1 MKERLNMDYKDTL
14 LMPKTDFQMRGNLG
28 VREVEFQKR
37 WKDIDLYKKVLE
49 QNKDHTPFILH
60 DGPPYANG
68 DIHIGHTLNKVLKDF
83 VLRYQTMQGK
93 YVPYIPGW
101 DTHGLPIETALTKKG
116 VNRKEISLVE
126 YRKLCRK
133 FALEQVERQKI
144 QFERL
149 GILGEWD
156 NPYITLNH
164 DYEANQI
171 RVFAKMVER
180 GLIYK
185 GLKPVYWSPS
195 SESALAEAE
204 IEYQDKQS
212 TSVYVAF
219 PVHEGKGLLKD
230 AKFMIWTT
238 TPWTLPA
245 NLAISV
251 HPRFQYAVVKVE
263 QETYVVAETLV
274 ETIAKVLKW
283 QSYHI
288 LGRIKGQD
296 LEHQMYQHPL
306 YDRLSPI
313 IVGEHVTDTD
323 GTGLVHTAPGHG
335 EDDYRVGKQYNLD
348 ILCPVDDKGYM
359 MEEAGPFA
367 GLYYE
372 VANEEIV
379 KALEEKGALLYKE
392 KFTHSYP
399 HDWRTKKPVIF
410 RATPQWFA
418 SIDKLKDELLDAVKK
433 AEWLPLWGEVR
444 ISNMISGREDW
455 CISRQRAW
463 GVPIPILYDEQNEP
477 IMDQRVLEHVAHLFE
492 EFGSD
497 IWYEREAVDLLP
509 KGFKYPGSPNGIYK
523 KETDIMDVWFDS
535 GTSHSVLS
543 SRNLPYPADLYLE
556 GSDQYRGWF
565 NSSLITGIAAYH
577 EAPYKKVVSH
587 GFVLDG
593 QGRKMSKSLGNT
605 VDPLV
610 VMKQQGADLL
620 RLWVATVD
628 YQSDVRI
635 SNEMMNQIAEGY
647 RKIRN
652 TFRFML
658 GNLDGFTPETDYIGY
673 SMRGQLN
680 RVMTLK
686 YEQVVN
692 DVLDAYE
699 NYQFD
704 RVYRTVVPFMTN
716 DLSAFYLDYTKDI
729 LYIEKENNFERK
741 SVQSTLYDITLGLL
755 KLLTPIIPHTT
766 SEAYQLLPFT
776 HKEDVYLELMPQ
788 KSHREADKLLKSFAI
803 FDELREVVLKKLEDA
818 REQKLIGKSLQAHV
832 DLVVTEE
839 QMKAINDLDM
849 KIHQVLIVSKVNVT
863 VGKTLSVIVSLADGQ
878 TCDRCW
884 NIVDHVHENG
894 LCDRCHAIIG
904 GSK

>member
-1 MKERLNMDYKDTL
+1 MDYKNTL
-14 LMPKTDFQMRGNLG
+14 LMPKTEFQMRGNLG
-28 VREVEFQKR
+28 VRELEFQQR
-37 WKDIDLYKKVLE
+37 WKAIDLYQKVLE
-49 QNKDHTPFILH
+49 QNKDNTPFVLH

-68 DIHIGHTLNKVLKDF
+68 DIHIGHTMNKVLKDF
-83 VLRYQTMQGK
+83 VLRYQTMTGK
-93 YVPYIPGW
+93 YVRYIPGW

-116 VNRKEISLVE
+116 INRKEMPLAD
-126 YRKLCRK
+126 YRKLCQK
-133 FALEQVERQKI
+133 FACEQVEKQKV

-156 NPYITLNH
+156 QPYITY
-164 DYEANQI
+164 DKDFEASQI
-171 RVFAKMVER
+171 LVFAKMVER

-185 GLKPVYWSPS
+185 GLKPVFWSPS

-219 PVHEGKGLLKD
+219 ASVAKEGLLKD
-230 AKFMIWTT
+230 ASFVIWTT

-251 HPRFQYAVVKVE
+251 HPRFNYSVILADGNK
-263 QETYVVAETLV
+263 YVVGESLLEELKKLLNWKEVSVLGTL
-274 ETIAKVLKW
+274 
-283 QSYHI
+283 
-288 LGRIKGQD
+288 KGKE
-296 LEHQMYQHPL
+296 LEHAQYKHPL
-306 YDRLSPI
+306 YDRVSPI

-335 EDDYRVGKQYNLD
+335 EDDYRIGRTYNLE

-359 MEEAGPFA
+359 TEEAGPFS

-379 KALEEKGALLYKE
+379 NALEEKQVLLRKDR
-392 KFTHSYP
+392 FTHSYP

-418 SIDKLKDELLDAVKK
+418 SIDKLKNELLDEVSKVS
-433 AEWLPLWGEVR
+433 WIPVWGEVR
-444 ISNMISGREDW
+444 ISNMITGREDW

-463 GVPIPILYDEQNEP
+463 GVPIPVFYAEDNEP
-477 IMDQRVLEHVAHLFE
+477 ILNQEVLQHISDLFK

-497 IWYEREAVDLLP
+497 VWYEREAKDLLP
-509 KGFKYPGSPNGIYK
+509 KGFKHKGSPHGIFR

-535 GTSHSVLS
+535 GTSYSVLE
-543 SRNLPYPADLYLE
+543 SRGLSYPADLYME

-565 NSSLITGIAAYH
+565 NSSLITGVAAYGK
-577 EAPYKKVVSH
+577 APYKKVVSH

-610 VMKQQGADLL
+610 IMKQQGADLL

-635 SNEMMNQIAEGY
+635 SNDMMTQISEGY

-658 GNLDGFTPETDYIGY
+658 GNLDGFNPENDYIGY
-673 SMRGQLN
+673 SMRGRLN

-686 YEQVVN
+686 FNDVVAQ
-692 DVLDAYE
+692 VLDAYE
-699 NYQFD
+699 NYAFD
-704 RVYRTVVPFMTN
+704 KVYRVVVPFMTN
-716 DLSAFYLDYTKDI
+716 ELSAFYLDYTKDI
-729 LYIEKENNFERK
+729 LYIEKEDSFERR
-741 SVQSTLYDITLGLL
+741 SVQSTLYDITLGML
-755 KLLTPIIPHTT
+755 KLLTPILPHTT
-766 SEAYQLLPFT
+766 SEAYLLLPFRE
-776 HKEDVYLELMPQ
+776 KEDVYLEQMPGVG
-788 KSHREADKLLKSFAI
+788 KKMDEHLVAAFDI
-803 FDELREVVLKKLEDA
+803 FDSVRQVVLKKLEDA
-818 REQKLIGKSLQAHV
+818 REQKIIGKSLAAQI
-832 DLVVTEE
+832 DLTLTQE
-839 QMKAINDLDM
+839 QMDAIDTLEM
-849 KIHQVLIVSKVNVT
+849 KVNQVLIVSKVNMT
-863 VGKTLSVIVSLADGQ
+863 LGKHLNVKVLPAEGVV
-878 TCDRCW
+878 CDRCW

-894 LCDRCHAIIG
+894 LCDRCNHILG
-904 GSK
+904 EDK

>member
-1 MKERLNMDYKDTL
+1 MDYKDTL

-28 VREVEFQKR
+28 VREVEFQQR
-37 WKDIDLYKKVLE
+37 WNDIDLYKKVLE
-49 QNKDHTPFILH
+49 KNKASIPFILH

-68 DIHIGHTLNKVLKDF
+68 DIHIGHSLNKILKDF
-83 VLRYQTMQGK
+83 VLRYQTMKGR
-93 YVPYIPGW
+93 YVPYVPGW

-116 VNRKEISLVE
+116 VKRKEISLVE
-126 YRKLCRK
+126 YRKLCREY
-133 FALEQVERQKI
+133 ALDQVEKQKG
-144 QFERL
+144 QFARL
-149 GILGEWD
+149 GILGEWE
-156 NPYITLNH
+156 NPYITLTN

-171 RVFAKMVER
+171 KIFAKMVDR

-212 TSVYVAF
+212 ISVYVAF
-219 PVHEGKGLLKD
+219 PSIDAKDTLKD
-230 AKFMIWTT
+230 ASFLIWTT

-251 HPRFQYAVVKVE
+251 HPRFNYSVVEVKGNR
-263 QETYVVAETLV
+263 YVVAETLV
-274 ETIAKVLKW
+274 ETLASTLNWDEYKVVDT
-283 QSYHI
+283 
-288 LGRIKGQD
+288 IKGKD
-296 LEHQMYQHPL
+296 LEFMKYKHPL
-306 YDRLSPI
+306 YDRISPI
-313 IVGEHVTDTD
+313 IVGEHVTDSD

-335 EDDYRVGKQYNLD
+335 EDDYRIGKVYDLD
-348 ILCPVDDKGYM
+348 VFCPVDDKGFM
-359 MEEAGPFA
+359 TEDAGPFA
-367 GLYYE
+367 GQYYE
-372 VANEEIV
+372 VANEAIV
-379 KALEEKGALLYKE
+379 VALEEKGVLLKQN

-399 HDWRTKKPVIF
+399 HDWRTRKPVIF

-418 SIDKLKDELLDAVKK
+418 SIDQLKQDLLNEVKK
-433 AEWLPLWGEVR
+433 ADWLPLWGELR
-444 ISNMISGREDW
+444 ISNMITGREDW

-463 GVPIPILYDEQNEP
+463 GVPIPVFYAENDEP
-477 IMDQRVLEHVAHLFE
+477 IMTQEVLEHISNLFR

-497 IWYEREAVDLLP
+497 IWYEKEAKDLLP
-509 KGFKYPGSPNGIYK
+509 KGFTHPGSPNDIFR

-535 GTSHSVLS
+535 GTSHSVLH

-565 NSSLITGIAAYH
+565 NSSLITGVAAYGQ
-577 EAPYKKVVSH
+577 APYKKVVSH

-593 QGRKMSKSLGNT
+593 QGKKMSKSLGNA

-635 SNEMMNQIAEGY
+635 SKEMMNQISEGY

-652 TFRFML
+652 TLRFML
-658 GNLDGFTPETDYIGY
+658 GNLDGFDPMTQYINY
-673 SMRGQLN
+673 DFRSKLN
-680 RVMTLK
+680 KVMTLK
-686 YEQVVN
+686 YNTLVKQV
-692 DVLDAYE
+692 LLAYE
-699 NYQFD
+699 KYEFD
-704 RVYRTVVPFMTN
+704 KVYRLVVPFMTN

-729 LYIEKENNFERK
+729 LYIEKEHDAERK
-741 SVQSTLYDITLGLL
+741 GVQSTLYDITLGVL
-755 KLLTPIIPHTT
+755 KLLTPILPHTA
-766 SEAYQLLPFT
+766 SEAYLLLPYKA
-776 HKEDVYLELMPQ
+776 KEDIYLENLPEISTKKEDDLM
-788 KSHREADKLLKSFAI
+788 KAFKVFDHMREN
-803 FDELREVVLKKLEDA
+803 VLKKLEQA
-818 REQKLIGKSLQAHV
+818 RELKVIGKSLAAQL
-832 DLVVTEE
+832 DMVVTQE
-839 QMKAINDLDM
+839 QKDAIDFLDM
-849 KIHQVLIVSKVNVT
+849 KIHQVLIVSKVN
-863 VGKTLSVIVSLADGQ
+863 LSVGSKFEVRVSPATGE

-894 LCDRCHAIIG
+894 LCDRCQQVI

>member
-1 MKERLNMDYKDTL
+1 MDYKDTL

-28 VREVEFQKR
+28 LREPDFQKR
-37 WKDIDLYKKVLE
+37 WNEMGLYEKVLKK
-49 QNKDHTPFILH
+49 NKENIPFVLH

-68 DIHIGHTLNKVLKDF
+68 DIHIGHALNKILKDF
-83 VLRYQTMQGK
+83 VLRYQTMTGH
-93 YVPYIPGW
+93 YAPYIPGW
-101 DTHGLPIETALTKKG
+101 DTHGLPIETAITKKG
-116 VNRKEISLVE
+116 VNRKEMSLVE
-126 YRKLCRK
+126 YRKLCRQY
-133 FALEQVERQKI
+133 AEEQVEKQKV
-144 QFERL
+144 QFQRL
-149 GILGEWD
+149 GILGDWD
-156 NPYITLNH
+156 KPYITYTHNF
-164 DYEANQI
+164 EAEQI
-171 RVFAKMVER
+171 KVFAKMVAR

-212 TSVYVAF
+212 ISVYVKF
-219 PVHEGKGLLKD
+219 PSVEKEGVLKD
-230 AKFMIWTT
+230 ASFIIWTT

-251 HPRFQYAVVKVE
+251 HPRFIYAVVKVSGE
-263 QETYVVAETLV
+263 KYVVVETLLPAI
-274 ETIAKVLKW
+274 TK
-283 QSYHI
+283 I
-288 LGRIKGQD
+288 LGWQNVEVIDRIKGSD
-296 LEHQMYQHPL
+296 LEYKQYKHPL
-306 YDRLSPI
+306 YDRVSPI

-335 EDDYRVGKQYNLD
+335 EDDYRVGKTYNLA
-348 ILCPVDDKGYM
+348 ILCPVDDRGYM
-359 MEEAGPFA
+359 MDEAGAFA

-379 KALEEKGALLYKE
+379 KALEEKNVLLRKE

-418 SIDKLKDELLDAVKK
+418 SIEQLKKELLDEVKK
-433 AEWLPLWGEVR
+433 VDWLPLWGEVR
-444 ISNMISGREDW
+444 ISNMITGREDW

-463 GVPIPILYDEQNEP
+463 GVPIPVFYAENGEAIL
-477 IMDQRVLEHVAHLFE
+477 DQEVLYHVAELFNTY
-492 EFGSD
+492 GSD
-497 IWYEREAVDLLP
+497 VWYEREAVDLLP
-509 KGFKYPGSPNGIYK
+509 EGYKHKGSPNGIFK

-535 GTSHSVLS
+535 GTSHSVLQ
-543 SRNLPYPADLYLE
+543 SRGLPYPADVYLE

-565 NSSLITGIAAYH
+565 NSSLITGVAAFK

-605 VDPLV
+605 VDPLA
-610 VMKQQGADLL
+610 VMKQQGADIL

-635 SNEMMNQIAEGY
+635 SNDMMTQIAEGY

-658 GNLDGFTPETDYIGY
+658 GNLDGFNPEKDYIGY
-673 SMRGQLN
+673 SMRGMLN

-686 YEQVVN
+686 YYALVN
-692 DVLDAYE
+692 EVLDSYDHFA
-699 NYQFD
+699 FD
-704 RVYRTVVPFMTN
+704 KVYRNVVPFMTN
-716 DLSAFYLDYTKDI
+716 DLSAYYLDYTKDI
-729 LYIEKENNFERK
+729 LYIEKENDFERK
-741 SVQSTLYDITLGLL
+741 AVQSTIYDMTLGLL

-766 SEAYQLLPFT
+766 SEAYQLLPFE
-776 HKEDVYLELMPQ
+776 HEEDVYLCDMPERTT
-788 KSHREADKLLKSFAI
+788 KSESKLLDAFNT
-803 FDELREVVLKKLEDA
+803 FMEVREVVLKKLEEA
-818 REQKLIGKSLQAHV
+818 REQKVIGKSLAAKV
-832 DLVVTEE
+832 DLVVTKDQLE
-839 QMKAINDLDM
+839 AIKTLDM
-849 KIHQVLIVSKVNVT
+849 KIHQVLIVSKVN
-863 VGKTLSVIVSLADGQ
+863 LSVGHELSVVVSPAEGI

-884 NIVDHVHENG
+884 NVVDHVHENG
-894 LCDRCHAIIG
+894 LCDRCNQVLG
-904 GSK
+904 GK

>member
-1 MKERLNMDYKDTL
+1 MDYKDTL

-37 WKDIDLYKKVLE
+37 WKDINLYEKVLK
-49 QNKDHTPFILH
+49 QNEGQTPFILH

-93 YVPYIPGW
+93 YVPYVPGW

-126 YRKLCRK
+126 YRKLCRN
-133 FALEQVERQKI
+133 FALEQVARQKI

-156 NPYITLNH
+156 QPYITLNH

-171 RVFAKMVER
+171 RIFAKMAER

-185 GLKPVYWSPS
+185 GLKPVYWSPT

-212 TSVYVAF
+212 TSIYVAF
-219 PVHEGKGLLKD
+219 PLVNEKGLLED
-230 AKFMIWTT
+230 ASLIIWTT

-251 HPRFQYAVVKVE
+251 HPRFNYAVILVDNKK
-263 QETYVVAETLV
+263 YVVAETLLEMV
-274 ETIAKVLKW
+274 AKVLKW
-283 QSYHI
+283 SSYQVV
-288 LGRIKGQD
+288 GSIKGQA
-296 LEHQMYQHPL
+296 LEHKTYRHPL
-306 YDRLSPI
+306 YERISPI

-335 EDDYRVGKQYNLD
+335 EDDYRVGKSYGLD

-359 MEEAGPFA
+359 MEEAGPFS
-367 GLYYE
+367 GMYYE

-379 KALEEKGALLYKE
+379 KALEELGVLLYKE

-418 SIDKLKDELLDAVKK
+418 SIDQLKQDLLDAVKK

-463 GVPIPILYDEQNEP
+463 GVPIPVFYDEKNEP
-477 IMDQRVLEHVAHLFE
+477 IMDQKVLEHVAKLFE
-492 EFGSD
+492 TYGSD
-497 IWYEREAVDLLP
+497 VWYEREAKDLLP
-509 KGFKYPGSPNGIYK
+509 EGYTHPNSPNGHFR

-535 GTSHSVLS
+535 GTSHSVLG

-565 NSSLITGIAAYH
+565 NSSLITGIAVYGQ
-577 EAPYKKVVSH
+577 APYKKVVSH

-658 GNLDGFTPETDYIGY
+658 GNLDGFNPEKDYIGY

-680 RVMTLK
+680 RVLTLK
-686 YEQVVN
+686 YDSLVN
-692 DVLDAYE
+692 DVIDAYE

-729 LYIEKENNFERK
+729 LYIEKENSFERK
-741 SVQSTLYDITLGLL
+741 AVQSTLYDITLGLL

-776 HKEDVYLELMPQ
+776 HLDDVYLEKMPMV
-788 KSHREADKLLKSFAI
+788 SHRENEPLMKAFSI
-803 FDELREVVLKKLEDA
+803 FDELREVVLKKLEEA
-818 REQKLIGKSLQAHV
+818 REQKLIGKSLQAEV
-832 DLVVTEE
+832 LLVCTKE
-839 QMKAINDLDM
+839 QMDAINYLEM
-849 KIHQVLIVSKVNVT
+849 KIHQVLIVSKVHLTLGNQ
-863 VGKTLSVIVSLADGQ
+863 LSVTIKAAEGH

-884 NIVDHVHENG
+884 NVVDHVHESG
-894 LCDRCHAIIG
+894 LCDRCENVIG
-904 GSK
+904 GMK

>member
-1 MKERLNMDYKDTL
+1 MDYKDTL

-28 VREVEFQKR
+28 MREPEFQKR
-37 WKDIDLYKKVLE
+37 WEDLGLYEKVLKK
-49 QNKDHTPFILH
+49 NKDQKPFILH

-68 DIHIGHTLNKVLKDF
+68 DIHIGHALNKILKDF
-83 VLRYQTMQGK
+83 VLRYQTMKGR
-93 YVPYIPGW
+93 YTPYIPGW

-133 FALEQVERQKI
+133 YAEEQVAKQKD
-144 QFERL
+144 QFKRL

-156 NPYITLNH
+156 KPYITYTH
-164 DYEANQI
+164 DFEAEQI
-171 RVFAKMVER
+171 KVFAKMVER

-219 PVHEGKGLLKD
+219 PSLEKEGLLKD
-230 AKFMIWTT
+230 ASFVIWTT

-251 HPRFQYAVVKVE
+251 HPRFNYVVVLVGEKK
-263 QETYVVAETLV
+263 YVVAETLLAS
-274 ETIAKVLKW
+274 IQKILKW
-283 QSYHI
+283 DHVKT
-288 LGRIKGQD
+288 LGTFKGQA
-296 LEHQMYQHPL
+296 LEHKTYQHPL
-306 YDRLSPI
+306 YDRVSPI

-335 EDDYRVGKQYNLD
+335 EDDYRIGKSYNLD
-348 ILCPVDDKGYM
+348 ILCPVDDRGYM
-359 MEEAGPFA
+359 MEEAGRFQ

-379 KALEEKGALLYKE
+379 KALEEANVLLYKE

-418 SIDKLKDELLDAVKK
+418 SIEQLKQELLDEVKK
-433 AEWLPLWGEVR
+433 IDWIPVWGEVR
-444 ISNMISGREDW
+444 IANMISGREDW

-463 GVPIPILYDEQNEP
+463 GVPIPVFYAENGDAILNQD
-477 IMDQRVLEHVAHLFE
+477 VLNHVAELFRTH
-492 EFGSD
+492 GSD
-497 IWYEREAVDLLP
+497 IWYERDAKDLLP
-509 KGFKYPGSPNGIYK
+509 EGYTHIGSPHGIFT

-535 GTSHSVLS
+535 GTSHSVLG
-543 SRNLPYPADLYLE
+543 SRGLPYPANLYLE

-565 NSSLITGIAAYH
+565 NSSLITGVAAFR
-577 EAPYKKVVSH
+577 ESPYKKVVSH

-610 VMKQQGADLL
+610 VMKQQGADIL

-635 SNEMMNQIAEGY
+635 SNDMMTQIAEGY

-652 TFRFML
+652 TLRFML
-658 GNLDGFTPETDYIGY
+658 GNLDGFDPKKDYIVY
-673 SMRGQLN
+673 AMRGKLN

-686 YEQVVN
+686 YLNIVN
-692 DVLDAYE
+692 EVLDAYE
-699 NYQFD
+699 TYAFD
-704 RVYRTVVPFMTN
+704 KVYRTVVPFMTN
-716 DLSAFYLDYTKDI
+716 ELSAFYLDFTKDI
-729 LYIEKENNFERK
+729 MYIEKEDGHERR
-741 SVQSTLYDITLGLL
+741 SVQSTIYDMTLGLL

-766 SEAYQLLPFT
+766 SEAYQLLPFS
-776 HKEDVYLELMPQ
+776 HEEDVYLENMPERTDEKDDALMQ
-788 KSHREADKLLKSFAI
+788 AFETFM
-803 FDELREVVLKKLEDA
+803 EVREVVLKKLEEA
-818 REQKLIGKSLQAHV
+818 REQKIIGKSLAAKV
-832 DLVVTEE
+832 DLVVTEKAKQAMDALE
-839 QMKAINDLDM
+839 MKV
-849 KIHQVLIVSKVNVT
+849 HQALIVSKVHITIGKDISAT
-863 VGKTLSVIVSLADGQ
+863 VSPAEGI

-884 NIVDHVHENG
+884 NVVDHVHENG
-894 LCDRCHAIIG
+894 LCDRCDHVLG
-904 GSK
+904 GK

>member
-1 MKERLNMDYKDTL
+1 MDYKDTL

-28 VREVEFQKR
+28 VRELEFQKR
-37 WKDIDLYKKVLE
+37 WNEIDLYKKVLE
-49 QNKDHTPFILH
+49 KNKDSIPFILH

-68 DIHIGHTLNKVLKDF
+68 DIHIGHALNKVLKDF
-83 VLRYQTMQGK
+83 VLRYKTMSGHL
-93 YVPYIPGW
+93 VPYIPGW

-116 VNRKEISLVE
+116 VNRKELSLVE
-126 YRKLCRK
+126 YRKLCR
-133 FALEQVERQKI
+133 AYAMDQVEKQKV
-144 QFERL
+144 QFARL

-156 NPYITLNH
+156 NPYITLTN
-164 DYEANQI
+164 DFEANQVK
-171 RVFAKMVER
+171 VFAKMVDR

-219 PVHEGKGLLKD
+219 PSVGGKGLLKD
-230 AKFMIWTT
+230 AAYLIWTT

-251 HPRFQYAVVKVE
+251 HPRMDYSVIEVLDKK
-263 QETYVVAETLV
+263 YVVAQSLIETLAKMLHF
-274 ETIAKVLKW
+274 EEYKVLG
-283 QSYHI
+283 S
-288 LGRIKGQD
+288 IKGSE
-296 LEHQMYQHPL
+296 LELNQYKHPL
-306 YDRLSPI
+306 YDRVSPI

-335 EDDYRVGKQYNLD
+335 EDDYRVGRTYGLD

-359 MEEAGPFA
+359 TEEAGQFA

-372 VANEEIV
+372 VANEAIV
-379 KALEEKGALLYKE
+379 KALEEANVLLRSD
-392 KFTHSYP
+392 KFMHSYP

-418 SIDKLKDELLDAVKK
+418 SIEKLKDELLSEVKK
-433 AEWLPLWGEVR
+433 AEWLPLWGELR
-444 ISNMISGREDW
+444 ISNMITGREDW

-463 GVPIPILYDEQNEP
+463 GVPIPVFYAENGDSILDH
-477 IMDQRVLEHVAHLFE
+477 DLLEHVANLFN

-497 IWYEREAVDLLP
+497 VWYEREAIDLLP
-509 KGFKYPGSPNGIYK
+509 KGYKHPGSPNGIFR

-535 GTSHSVLS
+535 GTSHSVLTA
-543 SRNLPYPADLYLE
+543 RNLPYPADLYLE

-565 NSSLITGIAAYH
+565 NSSLITGVAAFG
-577 EAPYKKVVSH
+577 ASPYKKVVSH

-635 SNEMMNQIAEGY
+635 SNDMMTQIAEGY

-652 TFRFML
+652 TFKFML
-658 GNLDGFTPETDYIGY
+658 GNLDGFNPDKDYISY
-673 SMRGQLN
+673 SMRGKLN
-680 RVMTLK
+680 QVMTLK
-686 YEQVVN
+686 YYKLVQT
-692 DVLDAYE
+692 VLDAYE

-704 RVYRTVVPFMTN
+704 KVYRTVVPFMTN

-729 LYIEKENNFERK
+729 LYIEEENGIDRR
-741 SVQSTLYDITLGLL
+741 SVQSTLYDITVGVL
-755 KLLTPIIPHTT
+755 KLLTPILPHTT
-766 SEAYQLLPFT
+766 SEAYQTLPFV
-776 HKEDVYLELMPQ
+776 HLEDVYLENMPEVNLLEDEKLMNAF
-788 KSHREADKLLKSFAI
+788 EV
-803 FDELREVVLKKLEDA
+803 FDDVREVVLKKLEDA
-818 REQKLIGKSLQAHV
+818 REQKVFGKSLAAQV
-832 DLVVTEE
+832 DLVVTQE
-839 QMKAINDLDM
+839 QMDAINYLEM
-849 KIHQVLIVSKVNVT
+849 KIHQVLIVSKVNIK
-863 VGKTLSVIVSLADGQ
+863 VGKEFNVSVKPADGI

-884 NIVDHVHENG
+884 NVVDHVHENG
-894 LCDRCHAIIG
+894 LCDRCLNVLG
-904 GSK
+904 GK

>member
-1 MKERLNMDYKDTL
+1 MDYKHTL
-14 LMPKTDFQMRGNLG
+14 LMPKTEFQMRGNLG
-28 VREVEFQKR
+28 VRELEFQKR
-37 WKDIDLYKKVLE
+37 WKDIDLYQKVLE
-49 QNKDHTPFILH
+49 QNKDSESFILH

-83 VLRYQTMQGK
+83 VLRYQTMKGK

-116 VNRKEISLVE
+116 INRKEMSLFD
-126 YRKLCRK
+126 YRKLCQK
-133 FALEQVERQKI
+133 FASEQVAKQKI

-156 NPYITLNH
+156 HPYITY
-164 DYEANQI
+164 DKDFEASQI
-171 RVFAKMVER
+171 KMFAKMVGR

-212 TSVYVAF
+212 ISVYVAF
-219 PVHEGKGLLKD
+219 PSYEGKGLLKD
-230 AKFMIWTT
+230 ASFLIWTT

-251 HPRFQYAVVKVE
+251 HPRFNYQIILVDEKKYVVGETLLEELKKLLNWEEVKV
-263 QETYVVAETLV
+263 
-274 ETIAKVLKW
+274 
-283 QSYHI
+283 
-288 LGRIKGQD
+288 LGTFKGQE
-296 LEHQMYQHPL
+296 LEFAQYKHPL
-306 YDRLSPI
+306 YERISPV
-313 IVGEHVTDTD
+313 IVGDHVTDTD

-335 EDDYRVGKQYNLD
+335 EDDYRIGKTYGLD
-348 ILCPVDDKGYM
+348 ILCPVDDKGFM
-359 MEEAGPFA
+359 TEEAGEFA
-367 GLYYE
+367 GMYYE
-372 VANEEIV
+372 VANDAIV
-379 KALEEKGALLYKE
+379 KALDERHVLLRYD

-399 HDWRTKKPVIF
+399 HDWRTRKPVIF

-418 SIDKLKDELLDAVKK
+418 SVDKLKDELLEQVKK
-433 AEWLPLWGEVR
+433 VDWLPLWGEVR
-444 ISNMISGREDW
+444 ISNMITNREDW

-463 GVPIPILYDEQNEP
+463 GVPIPVFYAENDEP
-477 IMDQRVLEHVAHLFE
+477 ILEQDVLLHVSNLFG

-497 IWYEREAVDLLP
+497 VWYEREAKELLP
-509 KGFKYPGSPNGIYK
+509 KGYTHPGSPNGIFR

-535 GTSHSVLS
+535 GTSHSVL
-543 SRNLPYPADLYLE
+543 RARGLPYPADLYLE

-565 NSSLITGIAAYH
+565 NSSLTTGVASFGQ
-577 EAPYKKVVSH
+577 APYKRVVSH

-605 VDPLV
+605 IDPLKI
-610 VMKQQGADLL
+610 MKQQGADLL

-635 SNEMMNQIAEGY
+635 SNDMMSQTSEGY

-658 GNLDGFTPETDYIGY
+658 GNLNGFNPNDNYIGY
-673 SMRGQLN
+673 SMRGRLN

-686 YEQVVN
+686 YNTLVKQILE
-692 DVLDAYE
+692 AYE
-699 NYQFD
+699 TYAFD
-704 RVYRTVVPFMTN
+704 HVYRLVVPFMTN
-716 DLSAFYLDYTKDI
+716 ELSAFYLDYTKDI
-729 LYIEKENNFERK
+729 LYIAKEDDFERR
-741 SVQSTLYDITLGLL
+741 SIQSTLYDMTLGLL

-766 SEAYQLLPFT
+766 SEAYELLPF
-776 HKEDVYLELMPQ
+776 KEKADVYLEHMPSVGKDMDQ
-788 KSHREADKLLKSFAI
+788 HLIDAFEI
-803 FDELREVVLKKLEDA
+803 FDEMRQVILKKLEEA
-818 REQKLIGKSLQAHV
+818 RELKIIGKSLAAKL
-832 DLVVTEE
+832 DLTVTQE
-839 QMKAINDLDM
+839 QMNAIDTLEM
-849 KIHQVLIVSKVNVT
+849 KLHQVLIVSKVGVT
-863 VGKTLSVIVSLADGQ
+863 IGSKLSVKVSPAEGT

-894 LCDRCHAIIG
+894 LCDRCNEIVEG
-904 GSK
+904 DKL

>member
-1 MKERLNMDYKDTL
+1 MDYKDTL

-28 VREVEFQKR
+28 VREVEFQQR
-37 WKDIDLYKKVLE
+37 WNDIDLYKKVLE
-49 QNKDHTPFILH
+49 KNKASIPFILH

-68 DIHIGHTLNKVLKDF
+68 DIHIGHSLNKILKDF
-83 VLRYQTMQGK
+83 VLRYQTMKGR
-93 YVPYIPGW
+93 YVPYVPGW

-116 VNRKEISLVE
+116 VKRKEISLVE
-126 YRKLCRK
+126 YRKLCREY
-133 FALEQVERQKI
+133 ALDQVEKQKG
-144 QFERL
+144 QFARL
-149 GILGEWD
+149 GILGEWE
-156 NPYITLNH
+156 NPYITLTN

-171 RVFAKMVER
+171 KIFAKMVDR

-212 TSVYVAF
+212 ISVYVAF
-219 PVHEGKGLLKD
+219 PSIDAKDTLKD
-230 AKFMIWTT
+230 ASFLIWTT

-251 HPRFQYAVVKVE
+251 HPRFNYSVVEVKE
-263 QETYVVAETLV
+263 NRYVVAETLV
-274 ETIAKVLKW
+274 ETLASTLNWDEYKVVDT
-283 QSYHI
+283 
-288 LGRIKGQD
+288 IKGKD
-296 LEHQMYQHPL
+296 LEFMKYKHPL
-306 YDRLSPI
+306 YDRISPI
-313 IVGEHVTDTD
+313 IVGEHVTDSD

-335 EDDYRVGKQYNLD
+335 EDDYRIGKVYDLD
-348 ILCPVDDKGYM
+348 VFCPVDDKGFM
-359 MEEAGPFA
+359 TEDAGPFA
-367 GLYYE
+367 GQYYE
-372 VANEEIV
+372 VANEAIV
-379 KALEEKGALLYKE
+379 VALEEKGVLLKQN

-399 HDWRTKKPVIF
+399 HDWRTRKPVIF

-418 SIDKLKDELLDAVKK
+418 SIDQLKQDLLNEVKK
-433 AEWLPLWGEVR
+433 ADWLPLWGELR
-444 ISNMISGREDW
+444 ISNMITGREDW

-463 GVPIPILYDEQNEP
+463 GVPIPVFYAENDEP
-477 IMDQRVLEHVAHLFE
+477 IMTQEVLEHISNLFR

-497 IWYEREAVDLLP
+497 IWYEKEAKDLLP
-509 KGFKYPGSPNGIYK
+509 KGFTHPGSPNDIFR

-535 GTSHSVLS
+535 GTSHSVLH

-565 NSSLITGIAAYH
+565 NSSLITGVAAYGQ
-577 EAPYKKVVSH
+577 APYKKVVSH

-593 QGRKMSKSLGNT
+593 QGKKMSKSLGNA

-635 SNEMMNQIAEGY
+635 SKEMMNQISEGY

-652 TFRFML
+652 TLRFML
-658 GNLDGFTPETDYIGY
+658 GNLDGFDPMTQYINY
-673 SMRGQLN
+673 DFRSKLN
-680 RVMTLK
+680 KVMTLK
-686 YEQVVN
+686 YNTLVKQV
-692 DVLDAYE
+692 LLAYE
-699 NYQFD
+699 KYEFD
-704 RVYRTVVPFMTN
+704 KVYRLVVPFMTN

-729 LYIEKENNFERK
+729 LYIEKEHDAERK
-741 SVQSTLYDITLGLL
+741 GVQSTLYDITLGVL
-755 KLLTPIIPHTT
+755 KLLTPILPHTA
-766 SEAYQLLPFT
+766 SEAYLLLPYKA
-776 HKEDVYLELMPQ
+776 KEDIYLENLPEISTKKEDDLM
-788 KSHREADKLLKSFAI
+788 KAFKVFDHMREN
-803 FDELREVVLKKLEDA
+803 VLKKLEQA
-818 REQKLIGKSLQAHV
+818 RELKVIGKSLAAQL
-832 DLVVTEE
+832 DMVVTQE
-839 QMKAINDLDM
+839 QKDAIDFLDM
-849 KIHQVLIVSKVNVT
+849 KIHQVLIVSKVN
-863 VGKTLSVIVSLADGQ
+863 LSVGSKFEVRVSPATGE

-894 LCDRCHAIIG
+894 LCDRCQQVI

>member
-1 MKERLNMDYKDTL
+1 MDYKHTL
-14 LMPKTDFQMRGNLG
+14 LMPKTEFQMRGNLG
-28 VREVEFQKR
+28 VRELEFQAR
-37 WKDIDLYKKVLE
+37 WKDMNLYQKVLE
-49 QNKDHTPFILH
+49 QNKNNEPFVLH

-83 VLRYQTMQGK
+83 VLRYQTMIGK
-93 YVPYIPGW
+93 YVRYIPGW

-116 VNRKEISLVE
+116 INRKGMPLAE
-126 YRKLCRK
+126 YRKLCQK
-133 FALEQVERQKI
+133 FASEQVEKQKI

-156 NPYITLNH
+156 QPYITY
-164 DYEANQI
+164 DKEFEASQI
-171 RVFAKMVER
+171 KVFAKMVDR
-180 GLIYK
+180 GLVYK
-185 GLKPVYWSPS
+185 GLKPVFWSPS

-219 PVHEGKGLLKD
+219 PSVEKQGLLKD
-230 AKFMIWTT
+230 ASFLIWTT

-251 HPRFQYAVVKVE
+251 HPRFNYHVIKADGNH
-263 QETYVVAETLV
+263 YVVGETLLEELKKLLHWEDV
-274 ETIAKVLKW
+274 SVLGT
-283 QSYHI
+283 
-288 LGRIKGQD
+288 LKGKDMEYAQ
-296 LEHQMYQHPL
+296 YKHPL
-306 YDRLSPI
+306 YDRISPI
-313 IVGEHVTDTD
+313 IIGEHVTDTD

-335 EDDYRVGKQYNLD
+335 EDDYRIGKTYNLD

-359 MEEAGPFA
+359 TEEAGQFN

-379 KALEEKGALLYKE
+379 KALEDQKVLLRKDR
-392 KFTHSYP
+392 FTHSYP
-399 HDWRTKKPVIF
+399 HDWRTNKPVIF

-418 SIDKLKDELLDAVKK
+418 SIDKLKDELLDEVAKVS
-433 AEWLPLWGEVR
+433 WLPVWGEVR
-444 ISNMISGREDW
+444 ISNMITGREDW

-463 GVPIPILYDEQNEP
+463 GVPIPVFYAENNEP
-477 IMDQRVLEHVAHLFE
+477 ILDQEVLFHISDLFK

-497 IWYEREAVDLLP
+497 VWYEREAIDLLP
-509 KGFKYPGSPNGIYK
+509 KGFKHQGSPKGIFR

-535 GTSHSVLS
+535 GTSYSVLE
-543 SRNLPYPADLYLE
+543 SRGIKYPADLYLE

-565 NSSLITGIAAYH
+565 NSSLITGVAAFGK
-577 EAPYKKVVSH
+577 APYKKVVSH

-593 QGRKMSKSLGNT
+593 QGRKMSKSIGNT
-605 VDPLV
+605 IDPLSI
-610 VMKQQGADLL
+610 MKQQGADLL

-635 SNEMMNQIAEGY
+635 SNDMMTQIAEGY

-658 GNLDGFTPETDYIGY
+658 GNLDGFNPETDYIGY
-673 SMRGQLN
+673 SMRGRLN

-686 YEQVVN
+686 YNQVVEQ
-692 DVLDAYE
+692 VLDAYE
-699 NYQFD
+699 NYAFD
-704 RVYRTVVPFMTN
+704 KVYRVVVPFMTN
-716 DLSAFYLDYTKDI
+716 ELSAFYLDYTKDI
-729 LYIEKENNFERK
+729 LYIEKEDNFERRA
-741 SVQSTLYDITLGLL
+741 VQSTLFDMTLGML

-766 SEAYQLLPFT
+766 SEAYLFMPYRE
-776 HKEDVYLELMPQ
+776 KEDVYLEQMPTVG
-788 KSHREADKLLKSFAI
+788 KKMDEDLVAAFDI
-803 FDELREVVLKKLEDA
+803 FESVREVVLKKLEDA
-818 REQKLIGKSLQAHV
+818 RELKIIGKSLAAQV
-832 DLVVTEE
+832 DLVVTKQ
-839 QMKAINDLDM
+839 QMAAIEKLEM
-849 KIHQVLIVSKVNVT
+849 KINQVLIVSKVNLTLGDKLDVKVVSA
-863 VGKTLSVIVSLADGQ
+863 VGD

-894 LCDRCHAIIG
+894 LCDRCNHILG
-904 GSK
+904 E

>member
-1 MKERLNMDYKDTL
+1 MDYKDTL
-14 LMPKTDFQMRGNLG
+14 LMPKTEFQMRGNLG

-37 WKDIDLYKKVLE
+37 WKDINLYEKVLK
-49 QNKDHTPFILH
+49 QNEGQTPFILH

-93 YVPYIPGW
+93 YVPYVPGW

-126 YRKLCRK
+126 YRKLCRQ
-133 FALEQVERQKI
+133 FALDQVARQKI

-156 NPYITLNH
+156 HPYITLNH

-171 RVFAKMVER
+171 RIFAKMAER

-185 GLKPVYWSPS
+185 GLKPVYWSPT

-212 TSVYVAF
+212 TSIYVAF
-219 PVHEGKGLLKD
+219 PLVDEKGLLEN
-230 AKFMIWTT
+230 ASLIIWTT

-251 HPRFQYAVVKVE
+251 HPRFNYSVILVDAKK
-263 QETYVVAETLV
+263 YVVAETLV
-274 ETIAKVLKW
+274 DMVSKVLKW
-283 QSYHI
+283 SNYQVV
-288 LGRIKGQD
+288 GTIKGQV
-296 LEHQMYQHPL
+296 LEHKTYKHPL
-306 YDRLSPI
+306 YHRVSPI

-335 EDDYRVGKQYNLD
+335 EDDYRVGRAYGLE
-348 ILCPVDDKGYM
+348 ILCPVDDRGYM
-359 MEEAGPFA
+359 MEEAGPFS
-367 GLYYE
+367 GMYYE

-379 KALEEKGALLYKE
+379 KALEDLGVLLYKE

-418 SIDKLKDELLDAVKK
+418 SIEQLKEDLLDAVKK

-463 GVPIPILYDEQNEP
+463 GVPIPIFYDERNEP
-477 IMDQRVLEHVAHLFE
+477 IMDQEVLEHVAKLFE
-492 EFGSD
+492 TYGSD
-497 IWYEREAVDLLP
+497 VWYEKEAKDLLP
-509 KGFKYPGSPNGIYK
+509 EGYTHPNSPNHLFR

-535 GTSHSVLS
+535 GTSHSVLRT
-543 SRNLPYPADLYLE
+543 RNQPYPADLYLE

-565 NSSLITGIAAYH
+565 NSSLITGIAVYGQ
-577 EAPYKKVVSH
+577 APYKKVVSH

-658 GNLDGFTPETDYIGY
+658 GNLDGFNPEKDYIGY

-680 RVMTLK
+680 RVLTLTYDALVK
-686 YEQVVN
+686 

-704 RVYRTVVPFMTN
+704 RVYRIVVPFMTN
-716 DLSAFYLDYTKDI
+716 NLSAFYLDYTKDI
-729 LYIEKENNFERK
+729 LYIEKEDSFERK
-741 SVQSTLYDITLGLL
+741 AVQSTLYDITLGLL

-776 HKEDVYLELMPQ
+776 HLEDVYLEKMPMVT
-788 KSHREADKLLKSFAI
+788 HRENEPLMKAFNI
-803 FDELREVVLKKLEDA
+803 FDEMREVILKKLEEA
-818 REQKLIGKSLQAHV
+818 REQKLIGKSLQAEV
-832 DLVVTEE
+832 DLVCTKE
-839 QMKAINDLDM
+839 QMDAVTFLDM
-849 KIHQVLIVSKVNVT
+849 KIHQVLIVSKVNMT
-863 VGKTLSVIVSLADGQ
+863 VGNQWSVTIKAAQGH

-884 NIVDHVHENG
+884 NVVDHVHESG
-894 LCDRCHAIIG
+894 LCDRCENVIG
-904 GSK
+904 GIK

>member
-1 MKERLNMDYKDTL
+1 MDYKDTL
-14 LMPKTDFQMRGNLG
+14 LMPKTEFQMRGNLG
-28 VREVEFQKR
+28 VREIEFQKR
-37 WKDIDLYKKVLE
+37 WDDMHLYDKVLNK
-49 QNKDHTPFILH
+49 NKDQKPFILH

-68 DIHIGHTLNKVLKDF
+68 DIHIGHALNKILKDF
-83 VLRYQTMQGK
+83 VLRYQTMKGH

-126 YRKLCRK
+126 YRKLCK
-133 FALEQVERQKI
+133 AYAEEQVNKQKT
-144 QFERL
+144 QFQRL
-149 GILGEWD
+149 GILGEWE
-156 NPYITLNH
+156 NPYITYTH
-164 DYEANQI
+164 EFEAEQI

-180 GLIYK
+180 GLVYK

-212 TSVYVAF
+212 ISIYVKFPSV
-219 PVHEGKGLLKD
+219 EQEGLLKD
-230 AKFMIWTT
+230 AFFIIWTT

-251 HPRFQYAVVKVE
+251 HPRFNYVVALVNGEK
-263 QETYVVAETLV
+263 YVVAETLLNELKRILNWENV
-274 ETIAKVLKW
+274 EVL
-283 QSYHI
+283 
-288 LGRIKGQD
+288 GMIKGAD
-296 LEHQMYQHPL
+296 LELKHYKHPL

-335 EDDYRVGKQYNLD
+335 EDDYRVGKNYQLD
-348 ILCPVDDKGYM
+348 ILCPVDDRGYM
-359 MEEAGPFA
+359 TEEAGPFA
-367 GLYYE
+367 GMYYE
-372 VANEEIV
+372 VANEAIV
-379 KALEEKGALLYKE
+379 KALEEHNLLLRSE

-418 SIDKLKDELLDAVKK
+418 SIEKLKQELLDEVKK
-433 AEWLPLWGEVR
+433 VDWLPLWGEVR

-463 GVPIPILYDEQNEP
+463 GVPIPVFYAENNEAILDK
-477 IMDQRVLEHVAHLFE
+477 DVLRHVAELFRE
-492 EFGSD
+492 HGSD
-497 IWYEREAVDLLP
+497 IWYEREATDLLP
-509 KGFKYPGSPNGIYK
+509 QGFTHPGSPNGVFR

-535 GTSHSVLS
+535 GTSHSVLQT
-543 SRNLPYPADLYLE
+543 RGLPYPSDLYLE

-565 NSSLITGIAAYH
+565 NSSLITGVSAFNQ
-577 EAPYKKVVSH
+577 APYKKVVSH

-610 VMKQQGADLL
+610 VMKQQGADIL

-635 SNEMMNQIAEGY
+635 SNDMMTQIAEGY

-652 TFRFML
+652 TLRFML
-658 GNLDGFTPETDYIGY
+658 GNLDGFDPEKHYIDF
-673 SMRGQLN
+673 SQRTMLN

-686 YEQVVN
+686 YDQVKN

-699 NYQFD
+699 TYAFD
-704 RVYRTVVPFMTN
+704 RVYRNIVPFMTN
-716 DLSAFYLDYTKDI
+716 ELSAFYLDYTKDI
-729 LYIEKENNFERK
+729 LYIEKEDSNERRQ
-741 SVQSTLYDITLGLL
+741 VQSTIYDITLGLL
-755 KLLTPIIPHTT
+755 KLLTPIIPHTA
-766 SEAYQLLPFT
+766 SEAYLLLPFK
-776 HKEDVYLELMPQ
+776 HEEDVYLENMP
-788 KSHREADKLLKSFAI
+788 KRTEDVNDPILDAFDTFNEVRET
-803 FDELREVVLKKLEDA
+803 VLKKLEEA
-818 REQKLIGKSLQAHV
+818 REQKVIGKSLAAQI
-832 DLVVTEE
+832 DLVVTEK
-839 QMKAINDLDM
+839 QMDAITKLDM
-849 KIHQVLIVSKVNVT
+849 KINQVLIVSNVKLA
-863 VGKTLSVIVSLADGQ
+863 VGEVLSVKVAPAEGIV
-878 TCDRCW
+878 CDRCW
-884 NIVDHVHENG
+884 NVVDHVHENG
-894 LCDRCHAIIG
+894 LCDRCNHVLG
-904 GSK
+904 GE